1 MKHFISKTALLFLFW
16 VLLTLFSLN
25 TQAQYLT
32 SSYSP
37 NGAPKIGA
45 DPKDNPNG
53 IGAND
58 VLVYGVVKG
67 SIKVSKSTNL
77 QGKSP
82 QQIKAHLQSNLQARV
97 YELSDTTLTNP
108 QIADSTVVT
117 LTEAHTTTDYVY
129 NYTISN
135 IPANRVVK
143 IYIPAVVLKSSPLIK
158 LAFGAEW
165 VNMLAIITSE
175 DTLFEGYHIASA
187 LK

>member
-1 MKHFISKTALLFLFW
+1 MKHFISKTALLVLFG
-16 VLLTLFSLN
+16 VLLTLFSPS
-25 TQAQYLT
+25 TKAQYLT

-37 NGAPKIGA
+37 NGAPNIGA
-45 DPKDNPNG
+45 NPKDSPNG

-82 QQIKAHLQSNLQARV
+82 QQVKAYLQTNLQARV

-117 LTEAHTTTDYVY
+117 LTEAHTATDYVY
-129 NYTISN
+129 NYTINN

-143 IYIPAVVLKSSPLIK
+143 IYIPAFVLRNSPLVK

-165 VNMLAIITSE
+165 VNMLAMLTSE
-175 DTLFEGYHIASA
+175 DTLFEGYHIGSA
-187 LK
+187 LR

>member
-1 MKHFISKTALLFLFW
+1 MKHFISKTALL
-16 VLLTLFSLN
+16 VGGLLTLFSLN
-25 TQAQYLT
+25 IQAQNLT
-32 SSYSP
+32 SSYIPSAP
-37 NGAPKIGA
+37 PKIA
-45 DPKDNPNG
+45 ANPKDNPNG

-67 SIKVSKSTNL
+67 SIKVSKYINL

-82 QQIKAHLQSNLQARV
+82 QQVKAHLQSNLQARA

-117 LTEAHTTTDYVY
+117 ITEAHTATDYVY
-129 NYTISN
+129 NYTITN

-143 IYIPAVVLKSSPLIK
+143 IYIPALVLRNSPLVK

-165 VNMLAIITSE
+165 VNMLAILTSE
-175 DTLFEGYHIASA
+175 DTLFEGYNISSA
-187 LK
+187 LR